1 MLQIALQRLPLFL
14 LIALLAACST
24 TRVGSGTKSS
34 NSSKVITQLEY
45 NQWAGDIVI
54 SITPRLQAA
63 LTAPGRVRTG
73 PVVLAMGDF
82 KDKTAQAGA
91 NFTVTKDTL
100 YGQVRKQLVNTGLV
114 AISMD
119 IAGQG
124 GGDVD
129 SLLQQIDSLRP
140 SGEYDQGST
149 VRAGQAQ
156 APEFILW
163 GSILSIKFEGEG
175 AFDRSINY
183 HYAFDVRLIDT
194 RTRLTVFEEQVQL
207 AKQFDPGLFG
217 K

>member
-119 IAGQG
+119 GRGRFWDNIFVERLWRSVKYEEVYLHA
-124 GGDVD
+124 
-129 SLLQQIDSLRP
+129 
-140 SGEYDQGST
+140 YDDLNAA
-149 VRAGQAQ
+149 RAGIRAYFNFYNHERPHQA
-156 APEFILW
+156 L
-163 GSILSIKFEGEG
+163 G
-175 AFDRSINY
+175 N
-183 HYAFDVRLIDT
+183 
-194 RTRLTVFEEQVQL
+194 QVPADFYDL
-207 AKQFDPGLFG
+207 GIPRAA
-217 K
+217 